1 MKYHI
6 YSAHRWRGEPDEL
19 ITEYPCLKNY
29 DFGVEEISKPYAS
42 ARIRDERGQ
51 FIKQINY
58 KIIRV
63 GYITIDTLEQL
74 GELRKDVESPL
85 IVSDGDY
92 GPKIMIYDGYIE

>member
-6 YSAHRWRGEPDEL
+6 YSARRWRGKSAEL

-29 DFGVEEISKPYAS
+29 DFEVGEIFKSYVS
-42 ARIRDERGQ
+42 ARIRDERGR
-51 FIKQINY
+51 FIEQIDY
-58 KIIRV
+58 RIVRV

-92 GPKIMIYDGYIE
+92 GPEIMIYDGYIE

>member
-6 YSAHRWRGEPDEL
+6 YSAHQWRGEPDEL

-29 DFGVEEISKPYAS
+29 DFEVEEISKSYVA
-42 ARIRDERGQ
+42 ARIRDEHGR
-51 FIKQINY
+51 FIKQIDY

-74 GELRKDVESPL
+74 SELRKDVESPL

-92 GPKIMIYDGYIE
+92 GPEIMIYDGYIE